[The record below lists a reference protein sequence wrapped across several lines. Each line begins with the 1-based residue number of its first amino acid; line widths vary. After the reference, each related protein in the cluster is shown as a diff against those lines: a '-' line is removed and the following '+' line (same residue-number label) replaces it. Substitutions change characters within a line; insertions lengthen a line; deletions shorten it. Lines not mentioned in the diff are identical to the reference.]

1 MTEPGLASTTILT
14 SWLFGPQFIESS
26 SPLTRLILD
35 TIWRVGLR
43 GLHVGDVAGVGGVI
57 YENFCEITG
66 RQREEGREGGERA
79 KISGKCG
86 RLLKDRDPPRPT
98 HAHTPFNPQL
108 AAESPVS
115 PTYRDLLYVISM
127 WHMVLVIFLP

>member
-57 YENFCEITG
+57 YDNFCEITVGGGG
-66 RQREEGREGGERA
+66 RKGGRGE
-79 KISGKCG
+79 S
-86 RLLKDRDPPRPT
+86 KDKVGSV
-98 HAHTPFNPQL
+98 AGW
-108 AAESPVS
+108 V
-115 PTYRDLLYVISM
+115 
-127 WHMVLVIFLP
+127 